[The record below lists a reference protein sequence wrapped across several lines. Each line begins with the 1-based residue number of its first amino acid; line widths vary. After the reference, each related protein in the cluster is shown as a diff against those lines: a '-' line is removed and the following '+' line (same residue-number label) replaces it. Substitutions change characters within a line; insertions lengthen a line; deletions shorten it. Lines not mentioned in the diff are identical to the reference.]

1 MTTSRTSRRTFLG
14 LAAGS
19 ALGAFGL
26 SACGTSGPAQPGG
39 AAASG
44 SAPAGGGAAG
54 TATMWALSGE
64 PNEGIRKDSVD
75 AFNKLGKGTIK
86 VTFFQ
91 NDPYKAKIRT
101 AVGAGQA
108 PTLIFGWGGGIL
120 KSYAD
125 AGQVEDLTSWL
136 SENADFKDKVL
147 PSTWRAA
154 TFDSKIYAVPMQTT
168 QPIVMYYNKTLFDK
182 AGAQPPATWD
192 DVMKLVDVF
201 NSQGVAPFSLGGQSK
216 WTSMM
221 WLEYL
226 LDRIGGPE
234 VFDAIFA
241 NKPDAWSDPAVI
253 STGQKIQELVK
264 AKGFIKGFSSIAA
277 DTNADQAVLYTGKAA
292 MMLHG
297 GWAYGGMKATQPKFV
312 ASGLGFG
319 TFPTVPGGK
328 GDPKNIVGNPTNYFS
343 ISSKAT
349 DDEKTAAKAY
359 FTEGLFTDAVTDA
372 FIQSGQVPI
381 VKGAE
386 SKLASSADA
395 AFLQFVFNMVK
406 EAPNFQQ
413 SWDQALSPSQATELL
428 NNIDQLFL
436 LKITPEQFASA
447 MNATIGK

>member
-1 MTTSRTSRRTFLG
+1 MTIPRTSRRTFLG

-44 SAPAGGGAAG
+44 SAPGGAAG
-54 TATMWALSGE
+54 TATMWSLTGQ
-64 PNEGIRKDSVD
+64 PNQGIRQDSVD
-75 AFNKLGKGTIK
+75 AFSKLGKGTIK

-108 PTLIFGWGGGIL
+108 PTIIFGWGGGIL
-120 KSYAD
+120 GSYAG
-125 AGQVEDLTSWL
+125 AGQVDDLTSWL
-136 SENADFKDKVL
+136 SENAAFKDKFIPAV
-147 PSTWRAA
+147 WKAA
-154 TFDSKIYAVPMQTT
+154 TIDGKIYAVPIQNT
-168 QPIVMYYNKTLFDK
+168 QPIVMYYNKTVFDK

-192 DVMKLVDVF
+192 DVMHLVDVF
-201 NSQGVAPFSLGGQSK
+201 NGQGVAPFSLGGQSK

-226 LDRIGGPE
+226 FDRIGGPE
-234 VFDAIFA
+234 VFDAIYA
-241 NKPDAWSDPAVI
+241 NKPDSWSDPAVI
-253 STGQKIQELVK
+253 SSCQKVQQLVK
-264 AKGFIKGFSSIAA
+264 ANGFIKGFSSIAA
-277 DTNADQAVLYTGKAA
+277 DTNADQAVLYIGKAA

-312 ASGLGFG
+312 ASGLGWG
-319 TFPTVPGGK
+319 NFPTVPGGK
-328 GDPKNIVGNPTNYFS
+328 GDPKDAVGNPANYFS

-349 DDEKTAAKAY
+349 DEEKTVAKAY
-359 FTEGLFTDAVTDA
+359 FTDGLFTDAEIDA
-372 FIQSGQVPI
+372 YVKSGQVPV
-381 VKGAE
+381 VKAAQ
-386 SKLASSADA
+386 SKLASSPDA
-395 AFLQFVFNMVK
+395 PFLQFVYNMTAQ
-406 EAPNFQQ
+406 APNFQQ
-413 SWDQALSPSQATELL
+413 SWDQALSPAQAETLL

-436 LKITPEQFASA
+436 LKITPEQFATA

>member
-19 ALGAFGL
+19 TLGAFGL

-39 AAASG
+39 AASGGSASG
-44 SAPAGGGAAG
+44 GATG
-54 TATMWALSGE
+54 TASMWSLTGQ
-64 PNEGIRKDSVD
+64 PNQGIRQNSVD
-75 AFNKLGKGTIK
+75 AFNKLGKGTVK

-91 NDPYKAKIRT
+91 NDPYKTKIRT

-108 PTLIFGWGGGIL
+108 PTIIFGWGGGIL

-125 AGQVEDLTSWL
+125 AAQVEDLTSWL
-136 SENADFKDKVL
+136 SENTEFKDQYIQAVWK
-147 PSTWRAA
+147 AA
-154 TFDSKIYAVPMQTT
+154 TVDGKIFAVPIQNT

-192 DVMKLVDVF
+192 DVMNLVDVF
-201 NSQGVAPFSLGGQSK
+201 NKQGVAPFSLGGQSK

-226 LDRIGGPE
+226 FDRIGGPE
-234 VFDAIFA
+234 VFDAIYA
-241 NKPDAWSDPAVI
+241 NKPDSWSDPAVI
-253 STGQKIQELVK
+253 ASGQKVQELVK
-264 AKGFIKGFSSIAA
+264 ANGFIKGFSSITA
-277 DTNADQAVLYTGKAA
+277 DTSADQALLYTGKAA

-312 ASGLGFG
+312 ASGLGWG
-319 TFPTVPGGK
+319 NFPTLPGGK
-328 GDPKNIVGNPTNYFS
+328 GDPKNTVGNPANYFS

-349 DDEKTAAKAY
+349 DAEKTVAKAY
-359 FTEGLFTDAVTDA
+359 FTDGLFTDAEIDA
-372 FIQSGQVPI
+372 YVNSGQVPV
-381 VKGAE
+381 VKAAE
-386 SKLASSADA
+386 SKLASSPDA
-395 AFLQFVFNMVK
+395 AFLQFVFNMTK
-406 EAPNFQQ
+406 QAPNFQQ
-413 SWDQALSPSQATELL
+413 SWDQALSPTQATELL

>member
-1 MTTSRTSRRTFLG
+1 
-14 LAAGS
+14 
-19 ALGAFGL
+19 
-26 SACGTSGPAQPGG
+26 
-39 AAASG
+39 
-44 SAPAGGGAAG
+44 
-54 TATMWALSGE
+54 
-64 PNEGIRKDSVD
+64 
-75 AFNKLGKGTIK
+75 
-86 VTFFQ
+86 
-91 NDPYKAKIRT
+91 
-101 AVGAGQA
+101 
-108 PTLIFGWGGGIL
+108 
-120 KSYAD
+120 
-125 AGQVEDLTSWL
+125 
-136 SENADFKDKVL
+136 
-147 PSTWRAA
+147 
-154 TFDSKIYAVPMQTT
+154 MQTT

-182 AGAQPPATWD
+182 AGAQPPSTWD
-192 DVMKLVDVF
+192 DVMNLVDVF

-253 STGQKIQELVK
+253 STGQKVQELVK
-264 AKGFIKGFSSIAA
+264 ANGFIKGFSSITA
-277 DTNADQAVLYTGKAA
+277 DTNADQALLYTGKAA

-297 GWAYGGMKATQPKFV
+297 AWVYGAIKAPNPKFV

-319 TFPTVPGGK
+319 NFPTVPGGK

-349 DDEKTAAKAY
+349 DEEKTVAKAY

-381 VKGAE
+381 VKAAE
-386 SKLASSADA
+386 PKLASSPDA
-395 AFLQFVFNMVK
+395 SFLQFVFNMAK
-406 EAPNFQQ
+406 AAPNFQQ
-413 SWDQALSPSQATELL
+413 SWDQALSPTQATELL

-436 LKITPEQFASA
+436 LKITPEQFATA

>member
-1 MTTSRTSRRTFLG
+1 MTIPRTNRRTFLG

-39 AAASG
+39 AASG
-44 SAPAGGGAAG
+44 SAPAGGAAG
-54 TATMWALSGE
+54 TATMWALSGQ
-64 PNEGIRKDSVD
+64 PNQNIRQASVD
-75 AFNKLGKGTIK
+75 AFNKLGKGTIT

-125 AGQVEDLTSWL
+125 ADQVEDLTSWL
-136 SENADFKDKVL
+136 GENTDFKDKVL

-154 TFDSKIYAVPMQTT
+154 TFDNKVYAVPMQTT

-182 AGAQPPATWD
+182 AGAQLPATWD
-192 DVMKLVDVF
+192 DVMNLVDVF
-201 NSQGVAPFSLGGQSK
+201 NKQGVAPFSLGGQSK

-253 STGQKIQELVK
+253 STGQKVQELVK
-264 AKGFIKGFSSIAA
+264 ANGFIKGFSSIAA
-277 DTNADQAVLYTGKAA
+277 DTNADQALLYTGKAA

-297 GWAYGGMKATQPKFV
+297 GWAYGGMKSTQPKFV
-312 ASGLGFG
+312 ASGLAFG
-319 TFPTVPGGK
+319 TFPTVSGGK

-343 ISSKAT
+343 ISSKGT
-349 DDEKTAAKAY
+349 DEEKTVAKAY

-386 SKLASSADA
+386 SKLASSPDA
-395 AFLQFVFNMVK
+395 SFLQFVFGMVK
-406 EAPNFQQ
+406 DAPNFQQ
-413 SWDQALSPSQATELL
+413 SWDQALSPTQATELL

-436 LKITPEQFASA
+436 LKISPEQFATA

>member
-1 MTTSRTSRRTFLG
+1 MTIPRTSRRTFLG

-44 SAPAGGGAAG
+44 SASGGAAG
-54 TATMWALSGE
+54 TATMWSLTGQ
-64 PNEGIRKDSVD
+64 PNQGIRQDSVD
-75 AFNKLGKGTIK
+75 AFSKLGKGTIK

-91 NDPYKAKIRT
+91 NDPYKTKIRT

-108 PTLIFGWGGGIL
+108 PTIIFGWGGGIL

-125 AGQVEDLTSWL
+125 AGQVDDLTSWL
-136 SENADFKDKVL
+136 SENADFKGKFIPAV
-147 PSTWRAA
+147 WKAA
-154 TFDSKIYAVPMQTT
+154 TVDGKIYAVPIQNT
-168 QPIVMYYNKTLFDK
+168 QPHVMYYNKAVFDK

-192 DVMKLVDVF
+192 DVMHLVDVF
-201 NSQGVAPFSLGGQSK
+201 NGQGVAPFSLGGQSK

-226 LDRIGGPE
+226 FDRIGGPQ
-234 VFDAIFA
+234 VFDAIYA
-241 NKPDAWSDPAVI
+241 NKPDSWSDPAVI
-253 STGQKIQELVK
+253 SSCQKVQELVK
-264 AKGFIKGFSSIAA
+264 ANGFIKGFSSIAA

-297 GWAYGGMKATQPKFV
+297 GWAYGAMKATQPKFV
-312 ASGLGFG
+312 ASGLGWG
-319 TFPTVPGGK
+319 NFPTVPGGK
-328 GDPKNIVGNPTNYFS
+328 GDPKDAVGNPANYFS

-349 DDEKTAAKAY
+349 DEEKTVAKAY
-359 FTEGLFTDAVTDA
+359 FTDGLFTDAEIDAYVT
-372 FIQSGQVPI
+372 SGQVPV
-381 VKGAE
+381 VKAAQ
-386 SKLASSADA
+386 SKLASSPDA
-395 AFLQFVFNMVK
+395 AFLQFVYNTTAQ
-406 EAPNFQQ
+406 APNFQQ
-413 SWDQALSPSQATELL
+413 SWDQALSPAQAETLL

-447 MNATIGK
+447 MNATIEK

>member
-19 ALGAFGL
+19 ARGAVGL
-26 SACGTSGPAQPGG
+26 SAGGPAGPAQPRG
-39 AAASG
+39 AAPRP
-44 SAPAGGGAAG
+44 APAPGAS
-54 TATMWALSGE
+54 MWALSGE
-64 PNEGIRKDSVD
+64 PNEDIRQNSVD
-75 AFNKLGKGTIK
+75 AFNNLGKGTIK
-86 VTFFQ
+86 ATFFQ

-125 AGQVEDLTSWL
+125 AGQVDDLTSWL

-154 TFDSKIYAVPMQTT
+154 TFDSKIYAVPMLTT

-192 DVMKLVDVF
+192 DVMKLVEVF

-241 NKPDAWSDPAVI
+241 NTPDAWSDPAVI
-253 STGQKIQELVK
+253 QTGQKVQELVK
-264 AKGFIKGFSSIAA
+264 ANGFVKGFSSIAA
-277 DTNADQAVLYTGKAA
+277 DTNADQALLFTGKAA
-292 MMLHG
+292 MLLQG
-297 GWAYGGMKATQPKFV
+297 AWVYGGIKSTQPKFV

-328 GDPKNIVGNPTNYFS
+328 GDPKNTVGNPTNYFS

-349 DDEKTAAKAY
+349 DEEKTVAKAY

-372 FIQSGQVPI
+372 FVQSGQVPI

-386 SKLASSADA
+386 SKLASSPDA
-395 AFLQFVFNMVK
+395 AFLQFVFNMAK
-406 EAPNFQQ
+406 DAPNFQQ
-413 SWDQALSPSQATELL
+413 SWDQALSPAQAEKLL

-447 MNATIGK
+447 MNRTIGT

>member
-26 SACGTSGPAQPGG
+26 SACGTSGPAQPG

-44 SAPAGGGAAG
+44 SAPAGGAAG
-54 TATMWALSGE
+54 AATMWALSGQ
-64 PNEGIRKDSVD
+64 PNQNIRQASVD
-75 AFNKLGKGTIK
+75 AFNKLGKGTIT

-108 PTLIFGWGGGIL
+108 PTIIFGWGGGIL

-125 AGQVEDLTSWL
+125 ADQVEDLTSWL
-136 SENADFKDKVL
+136 GENPDFKDKVL

-154 TFDSKIYAVPMQTT
+154 TFDNKIYAVPMQTT

-192 DVMKLVDVF
+192 DVMNLVDVF
-201 NSQGVAPFSLGGQSK
+201 NKQGVAPFSLGGQSK

-253 STGQKIQELVK
+253 STGQKVQELVK
-264 AKGFIKGFSSIAA
+264 ANGFIKGFSSIAA
-277 DTNADQAVLYTGKAA
+277 DTNADQALLYTGKAA

-297 GWAYGGMKATQPKFV
+297 GWAYGGMKSTQPKFV
-312 ASGLGFG
+312 ASGLAFG

-349 DDEKTAAKAY
+349 DQEKTVAKAY

-386 SKLASSADA
+386 SKLASSPDA
-395 AFLQFVFNMVK
+395 SFLQFVFSMVK

-413 SWDQALSPSQATELL
+413 SWDQALSPTQATELL

-436 LKITPEQFASA
+436 LEISPEQFATA

>member
-1 MTTSRTSRRTFLG
+1 MTIPHTSRRTFLG

-39 AAASG
+39 AA
-44 SAPAGGGAAG
+44 SAPATGGGAAG
-54 TATMWALSGE
+54 TASMWALTGK

-75 AFNKLGKGTIK
+75 AFNKLGKGTIE

-125 AGQVEDLTSWL
+125 AGQVDDLTSWL
-136 SENADFKDKVL
+136 GENAAFKDQFIA
-147 PSTWRAA
+147 STWGAA
-154 TFDSKIYAVPMQTT
+154 TIGDKFYAVPIQNT
-168 QPIVMYYNKTLFDK
+168 QPIVMYYNKSLFEK

-192 DVMKLVDVF
+192 DVMNLVNVF
-201 NSQGVAPFSLGGQSK
+201 NGQGVAPFSLGGQSK

-226 LDRIGGPE
+226 FDRIGGPE
-234 VFDAIFA
+234 VFDAIYA
-241 NKPDAWSDPAVI
+241 NKPDSWSDPAVI
-253 STGQKIQELVK
+253 ESCTKVQELVK
-264 AKGFIKGFSSIAA
+264 ANGFIKGFSSIAA
-277 DTNADQAVLYTGKAA
+277 DTNADLALLFTGKAA

-297 GWAYGGMKATQPKFV
+297 AWAYGTMKSTAAEFV
-312 ASGLGFG
+312 SSGLGYG
-319 TFPTVPGGK
+319 NFPSVPGGK
-328 GDPKNIVGNPTNYFS
+328 GDPKNSVGNPTNYFS

-349 DDEKTAAKAY
+349 EEEKTVAKAY
-359 FTEGLFTDAVTDA
+359 FTDGLFTDAVVDA
-372 FIQSGQVPI
+372 FISSGQVPV
-381 VKGAE
+381 VKAAQP
-386 SKLASSADA
+386 KLASSPDGP
-395 AFLQFVFNMVK
+395 FQQFVYDMVDQ
-406 EAPNFQQ
+406 APNFQQ
-413 SWDQALSPSQATELL
+413 SWDQALSPAQAERLL

-447 MNATIGK
+447 MNATIEA

>member
-1 MTTSRTSRRTFLG
+1 M
-14 LAAGS
+14 
-19 ALGAFGL
+19 
-26 SACGTSGPAQPGG
+26 
-39 AAASG
+39 
-44 SAPAGGGAAG
+44 GAAG
-54 TATMWALSGE
+54 TATMWALSGQ
-64 PNEGIRKDSVD
+64 PNETIRKNSVD
-75 AFNKLGKGTIK
+75 AFNKLGKGTIT

-125 AGQVEDLTSWL
+125 ADQVEDLTSWL
-136 SENADFKDKVL
+136 GENADFKDKVL

-154 TFDSKIYAVPMQTT
+154 TFDNKIYAVPMQTT
-168 QPIVMYYNKTLFDK
+168 QPIVMYYNKSLFDK

-192 DVMKLVDVF
+192 DVMNLVDVF
-201 NSQGVAPFSLGGQSK
+201 NKQGVAPFSLGGQSK

-253 STGQKIQELVK
+253 STGQKVQELVK
-264 AKGFIKGFSSIAA
+264 ANGFIKGFSSIAA
-277 DTNADQAVLYTGKAA
+277 DTNADQAAA
-292 MMLHG
+292 LHRQG
-297 GWAYGGMKATQPKFV
+297 SDDAAWR
-312 ASGLGFG
+312 LGVRRHEVG
-319 TFPTVPGGK
+319 PTEVRRQRSWDSATFPTVPGGK
-328 GDPKNIVGNPTNYFS
+328 GDPKNIVGNPANYFS

-349 DDEKTAAKAY
+349 DEEKTVAKAY

-386 SKLASSADA
+386 SKLASSPDA
-395 AFLQFVFNMVK
+395 AFLQFVFSMVK

-413 SWDQALSPSQATELL
+413 SWDQALSPTQATELL

-436 LKITPEQFASA
+436 LKITPDQFATA

>member
-1 MTTSRTSRRTFLG
+1 MTTTRTSRRTFLG

-26 SACGTSGPAQPGG
+26 SACGTSGPAPPGG
-39 AAASG
+39 AA
-44 SAPAGGGAAG
+44 SAPATGGGATG
-54 TATMWALSGE
+54 TATMWALTGE

-75 AFNKLGKGTIK
+75 AFNKLGKGTIE

-136 SENADFKDKVL
+136 GENPALKDKFIPAV
-147 PSTWRAA
+147 WKAA
-154 TFDSKIYAVPMQTT
+154 TIDDKIYAIPIQNT
-168 QPIVMYYNKTLFDK
+168 QPIILYYNKTLFDK

-192 DVMKLVDVF
+192 DVMNLVNVF
-201 NSQGVAPFSLGGQSK
+201 NGQGVAPFSLGGQSK

-226 LDRIGGPE
+226 FDRIGGPE
-234 VFDAIFA
+234 VFDAIYA

-253 STGQKIQELVK
+253 ETGTKIQELVK
-264 AKGFIKGFSSIAA
+264 ANGFVKGFSSIAA
-277 DTNADQAVLYTGKAA
+277 DTQADQALLFTGKAA

-297 GWAYGGMKATQPKFV
+297 GWVYGAMKSSNPKFV
-312 ASGLGFG
+312 SSGLGYG
-319 TFPTVPGGK
+319 NFPTLPGGK
-328 GDPKNIVGNPTNYFS
+328 GDPKNTVGNPANYFS

-349 DDEKTAAKAY
+349 EEEKTVAKAY
-359 FTEGLFTDAVTDA
+359 LTDGLFTEAEIDALV
-372 FIQSGQVPI
+372 QSGGVPV
-381 VKGAE
+381 VKAAE
-386 SKLASSADA
+386 PKLASSPDA
-395 AFLQFVFNMVK
+395 PFLQFVFTMIN

-413 SWDQALSPSQATELL
+413 SWDQALSPAQAERLL

-436 LKITPEQFASA
+436 LKITPEQFADA
-447 MNATIGK
+447 MNQTIEA